1 MTRPYKLLWR
11 RPLALIRN
19 KLRSAG
25 RYSPPTRSELFHL
38 HNDVVEKAKLAATP
52 GAKPHRVTAYQLAEE
67 AFTALVNQ
75 VFKDEIMASVKR
87 K

>member
-1 MTRPYKLLWR
+1 M
-11 RPLALIRN
+11 
-19 KLRSAG
+19 
-25 RYSPPTRSELFHL
+25 
-38 HNDVVEKAKLAATP
+38 HNDVVEKARRAAEP
-52 GAKPHRVTAYQLAEE
+52 GAKPHRVTAYRLAEE

>member
-1 MTRPYKLLWR
+1 M
-11 RPLALIRN
+11 ALIRN
-19 KLRSAG
+19 
-25 RYSPPTRSELFHL
+25 ELFHM
-38 HNDVVEKAKLAATP
+38 HNDVVEKARRAAEP
-52 GAKPHRVTAYQLAEE
+52 GAKPHRVAAYQRAEE